1 MRLIA
6 QYPNVGNSGH
16 IFLVPPGQMEGALA
30 IGEKINTQMLSLEKE
45 ALSDSELDKAISL
58 KSIKG
63 HDFISVIYPVKQI
76 LSEKGTERV
85 GYVWIAS
92 EGFDVTVYEDQ
103 IPKLLKSLSNLIP
116 KLDSIVARLGYLD
129 SNVARCIELPEMGE
143 WKQSLGFLDRNIVA
157 DNGFSARIPLKKS
170 NKIIP
175 NYILRKILHIGAI
188 AMTASLCVV
197 MAMELLSQF
206 AAPGKLNDIL
216 KEDLKA
222 INEKLKR
229 SNTNKYSEKELS
241 DARNFYGIDLNQKLS
256 DEITTE
262 KYKVNNTDL
271 IGIVHKFV
279 DYIKKDY
286 KEIDNPNLSSN
297 AKKDAREFADAVSEI
312 KKAINETKFKERNK
326 LIQYLEEEKGW
337 LKVKLDEHKALAKE
351 LLELINEQF
360 KKTPPFCQDNG
371 PYAVKDF
378 EELKKFKNVNS
389 EFLKRYGNYRNLYPN
404 TEMQPPSEEELKE
417 YINRLVEFAKKTP

>member
-30 IGEKINTQMLSLEKE
+30 IGEKINTQMLSLEKD

-103 IPKLLKSLSNLIP
+103 IPKLLKSLSNMIP
-116 KLDSIVARLGYLD
+116 KLDSVVARLGYLD
-129 SNVARCIELPEMGE
+129 SNVARCIELPEMAE
-143 WKQSLGFLDRNIVA
+143 WKQSLGFLDRNVVA
-157 DNGFSARIPLKKS
+157 DNGFSSRIPLKKS
-170 NKIIP
+170 DKITL
-175 NYILRKILHIGAI
+175 NFILGILLLVGAI
-188 AMTASLCVV
+188 AMTASICVV
-197 MAMELLSQF
+197 MAMQFLS
-206 AAPGKLNDIL
+206 PLGVGKTNDIL

-222 INEKLKR
+222 INKKLK
-229 SNTNKYSEKELS
+229 SDNNNKYSENDLAEAKK
-241 DARNFYGIDLNQKLS
+241 FYGIDRGKKLS
-256 DEITTE
+256 DEFNTD
-262 KYKVNNTDL
+262 KYKRNNDL
-271 IGIVHKFV
+271 ISIIDEFV
-279 DYIKKDY
+279 RHIKKEY

-297 AKKDAREFADAVSEI
+297 AKEDAREFANAVSKI
-312 KKAINETKFKERNK
+312 KMAINEKKFKERNE
-326 LIQYLEEEKGW
+326 LIQYLEEKEGW
-337 LKVKLDEHKALAKE
+337 LKVKSDEYQALVEE
-351 LLELINEQF
+351 LLALINDQF
-360 KKTPPFCQDNG
+360 TKTPPFCQNNG
-371 PYAVKDF
+371 PYAVKEL
-378 EELKKFKNVNS
+378 EELKKFKNVNP

-404 TEMQPPSEEELKE
+404 TETQPPSEEGLKA
-417 YINRLVEFAKKTP
+417 YIDKLVEFAKKPM